1 LTAPKGIKI
10 LAGNMGA
17 LTVLQAVNYLAPL
30 LLIPYL
36 TRVLGI
42 ELYGVVA
49 FGLAM
54 AQIACMLTDYG
65 FNLSATYQITKT
77 NGDKAAISR
86 IIGAVMVCKLGLLL
100 VSTLIL
106 ALFIGIDHK
115 YDDYEIYFWL
125 LLLAVLGQTFQP
137 IWFFQ
142 GIERMLYITLYSGAS
157 RLLYLVSVLL
167 LVSSAQDYWLV
178 AVSNGVSHILAA
190 VLGLVIMVRMG
201 YSMVWPGWSVIRT
214 VFKDSTP
221 FFWARAAVS
230 AYTAGGT
237 VFLGLVSTP
246 VQAGLYAAA
255 EQLYRAAVMM
265 IAPLHQALYP
275 YMARTRDVRL
285 FGRILLVAT
294 LAAALGL
301 VVGIAI
307 GPWVVHLIYGPEF
320 HDAYPVLVVFMAVF
334 AIVIPSALLGYP
346 FLAALGNATAANRS
360 VMLGGAVQ
368 IVFLLACYVAGWT
381 QATETVFTVLAV
393 EIVVITYRILAARRL
408 IKNVM

>member
-1 LTAPKGIKI
+1 
-10 LAGNMGA
+10 M
-17 LTVLQAVNYLAPL
+17 LQAVNYLAPL

-54 AQIACMLTDYG
+54 VQIACMLTDYG
-65 FNLSATYQITKT
+65 FNLSATYQITKA

-86 IIGAVMVCKLGLLL
+86 IVGAVMACKLGLLL
-100 VSTLIL
+100 VSALIL
-106 ALFIGIDHK
+106 AIFIGIDHK
-115 YDDYEIYFWL
+115 YDDYDIYFWL
-125 LLLAVLGQTFQP
+125 LLLAILGQTFQP

-142 GIERMLYITLYSGAS
+142 GIEKMLYITLYSGAS
-157 RLLYLVSVLL
+157 RLLYLVAVLL
-167 LVSSAQDYWLV
+167 LVSSAQDYWWV

-190 VLGLVIMVRMG
+190 ALGLVIMVRMG
-201 YSMVWPGWSVIRT
+201 YSVIWPGWSAIRE
-214 VFKDSTP
+214 VFKDSTS

-294 LAAALGL
+294 LAAILGL
-301 VVGIAI
+301 AVGIVI
-307 GPWVVHLIYGPEF
+307 GPWVVRLIYGPEF
-320 HDAYPVLVVFMAVF
+320 HDAYPVLVVFMAIF
-334 AIVIPSALLGYP
+334 AIVIPSGLLGYP
-346 FLAALGNATAANRS
+346 FLAALGNAAAANRS
-360 VMLGGAVQ
+360 VMFGGLVQ
-368 IVFLLACYVAGWT
+368 LALLLACYAMGWT
-381 QATETVFTVLAV
+381 QAAETVFTVLIVEVFVIAYRVIAV
-393 EIVVITYRILAARRL
+393 RRL
-408 IKNVM
+408 MVTPSFKNMKAASGERKS